1 MPLMTWNTSYSVGV
15 AQFDHVDVMGFLS
28 QWLARQVQ
36 GEDQK
41 YGEFLAAK
49 GVASLAGASA

>member
-15 AQFDHVDVMGFLS
+15 AQFD
-28 QWLARQVQ
+28 Q

-41 YGEFLAAK
+41 YSAFFATK
-49 GVASLAGASA
+49 GVASPAGASA

>member
-28 QWLARQVQ
+28 QWLVNHIQ

-41 YGEFLAAK
+41 YSGFLAAK